1 MNAILRRTRASILAT
16 LAIVAAVPAEAQ
28 DLPPAEQLVQRY
40 VQAIGGRDAVLR
52 PQSTRLVG
60 TFSMPANG
68 LNGELEVLA
77 ARPNTVMTTVNISEM
92 GTIRSGFDGTVG
104 WAIDPLTGARLLSGA
119 ELDAMREQANPLM
132 AVRDP
137 SLFQSMET
145 VERTEMGGQPCY
157 RVRAVTLSGREVFDC
172 YHVDSGLLVAQVAT
186 QESPMGS
193 VEVTTTMSDY
203 RDFGGVLTPTTMT
216 QEMMGMQQIIGIT
229 GVEHDA
235 VDPSA
240 FALPAEIHALM
251 GH

>member
-1 MNAILRRTRASILAT
+1 MNAILRHTRASVLAT
-16 LAIVAAVPAEAQ
+16 LAIVAAVPASAQ
-28 DLPPAEQLVQRY
+28 ELPPAEQLVERY

-52 PQSTRLVG
+52 PQSTRMVG
-60 TFSMPANG
+60 TFSMPAAG
-68 LNGELEVLA
+68 LTGDLEVIA
-77 ARPNTVMTTVNISEM
+77 AKPNHVVTIVNVPGM
-92 GTIRSGFDGTVG
+92 GMIRSGFDGTVG
-104 WAIDPLTGARLLSGA
+104 WALDPMSGARLLTGP

-157 RVRAVTLSGREVFDC
+157 RVRAVTTSGRETFDC

-193 VEVTTTMSDY
+193 VETTTIMTDY
-203 RDFGGVLTPTTMT
+203 RDFGGVLTPTTIT
-216 QEMMGMQQIIGIT
+216 QNMMGMQQIM
-229 GVEHDA
+229 GVTSVEYDA